1 MDRRAFLQTAATT
14 ALASALGCQTLG
26 AGSRQATPPNIV
38 FVYTDDQA
46 PWALGLVNPD
56 AHTPNMDRLFQEGA
70 CLTNSFVT
78 TPVCSPSRVGL
89 IASRYGTEVGITDWI
104 NPKMETDIGLDPAY
118 VTWVELLQEAGYHT
132 GLVGKWHL
140 GELDE
145 HHPTRQGY
153 DYFMGFRTG
162 GMTVEN
168 PELEVEGEVRQYDG
182 LTVDVLTD
190 NALAFLRRQTLDR
203 PFLLSVHYRSP
214 HAPWK
219 PVAESDA
226 APYDHDLALPNPD
239 FPDLDTERVQ
249 DLMSQYLA
257 SVTGIDRNLGRILA
271 HLDSHGFTDNTIVV
285 FTSDHGYNIGHHG
298 ILHKGNAQWITTD
311 TRELARDDPHRLRPN
326 MFDTSLRVPA
336 AIRWPN
342 RIAPGVEVSQ
352 TTCNLDWYPT
362 LLDMADVRVPGD
374 VTIHGRS
381 FLPLLE
387 GRRVDWDNDLYGE
400 YSQHHYTQTGLR
412 MYRTPE
418 WKLVRDFVRPGMD
431 ELYDLVNDPGETL
444 NRIDNP
450 QLGAIR
456 ASLNEKILEC
466 MTRLDD
472 PLLP

>member
-1 MDRRAFLQTAATT
+1 MNRRTFLKAAAST
-14 ALASALGCQTLG
+14 ALASATGCQTLG
-26 AGSRQATPPNIV
+26 AGARQTTPPNIV
-38 FVYTDDQA
+38 FIYTDDQA

-70 CLTNSFVT
+70 SLTNSFVT

-104 NPKMETDIGLDPAY
+104 NPKMETDIGLDPGY
-118 VTWVELLQEAGYHT
+118 VTWVELLQQAGYHT

-162 GMTVEN
+162 GAKVED
-168 PELEVEGEVRQYDG
+168 PELEVDGELRQCQG
-182 LTVDVLTD
+182 LTVDILTD
-190 NALAFLRRQTLDR
+190 AAIAYLRRQTLDQ
-203 PFLLSVHYRSP
+203 PFLLSLHYRSP

-219 PVAESDA
+219 PVSDSDA
-226 APYDHDLALPNPD
+226 APYDHELDIPNPD
-239 FPDLDTERVQ
+239 FPNLDIEHVKTSMH
-249 DLMSQYLA
+249 DYLA
-257 SVTGIDRNLGRILA
+257 SVTGVDRNLGRVLA
-271 HLDSHGFTDNTIVV
+271 ELDSHGFSDNTIVV

-298 ILHKGNAQWITTD
+298 VIHKGNASWITTD
-311 TRELARDDPHRLRPN
+311 TRDLPRDDPRRLRSN
-326 MFDTSLRVPA
+326 MFDTSIRVPV

-342 RIAPGVEVSQ
+342 RIAPGTEIAE

-362 LLDMADVRVPGD
+362 LLDMADVRLPHNI
-374 VTIHGRS
+374 TIHGRS
-381 FLPLLE
+381 FLPLIE
-387 GRRVDWDNDLYGE
+387 GTPVHWDNDLYGE

-418 WKLVRDFVRPGMD
+418 WKLIRDFVRPGMD
-431 ELYDLVNDPGETL
+431 ELYDLVNDPDETL
-444 NRIDNP
+444 NRIEDSSC
-450 QLGAIR
+450 QTIR
-456 ASLNEKILEC
+456 AALDERMLEC
-466 MTRLDD
+466 MTRLKD